1 MDPEES
7 FLYNHVLT
15 EYQQEVHRLR
25 FELAR
30 ANAQSAAKDKT
41 IAQLRTQLES
51 DDDQGRDIQAAG

>member
-1 MDPEES
+1 MDPDEL
-7 FLYNHVLT
+7 FLHNHVLT

-41 IAQLRTQLES
+41 IAQLRTRLEV
-51 DDDQGRDIQAAG
+51 DDDQGRDT